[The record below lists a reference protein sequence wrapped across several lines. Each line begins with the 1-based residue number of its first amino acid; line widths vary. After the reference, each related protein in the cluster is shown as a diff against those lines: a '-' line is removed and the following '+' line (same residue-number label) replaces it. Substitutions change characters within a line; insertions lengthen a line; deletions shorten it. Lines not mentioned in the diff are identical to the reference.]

1 MKGWWKYAIGIAI
14 GSVICYHLSILVA
27 PNIIYTLA
35 KNKIESRLGSA
46 IPNQLNVSPLIKS
59 SSRNVVM
66 PNPDFIYL
74 TAFYDLSDGPL
85 QLSGPMPDSTYW
97 SVAMYYPNTVNW
109 FVKNDQEYGVNNID
123 ITLNYTD
130 KPTDNTKSEILYSEE
145 KQGFIL
151 IRVLISERTKEK
163 ADRLNALLKKVKL
176 EPA

>member
-1 MKGWWKYAIGIAI
+1 MKGWWKYILGIVL
-14 GSVICYHLSILVA
+14 GSVICYHLTILVA
-27 PNIIYTLA
+27 PNMIYAVA
-35 KNKIESRLGSA
+35 KNKIEGQIGST

-74 TAFYDLSDGPL
+74 TAFYDLSEGPL
-85 QLSGPMPDSTYW
+85 KLSGPMPDSTYW

-109 FVKNDQEYGVNNID
+109 YIKNDLEYGVNEID
-123 ITLNYTD
+123 ITLKHSD
-130 KPTDNTKSEILYSEE
+130 KPTDTTQSEVLHSSN

-163 ADRLNALLKKVKL
+163 ADPLYAILEKVKL
-176 EPA
+176 EPL